1 MNMKIDCFTH
11 VLPPR
16 FYAAM
21 KQKMTGPDYLSG
33 LLASLPQLADLPA
46 RLAVMDRHGVAAQV
60 ITLSSPPIEFAVADP
75 AAAAELAC
83 LANDEMAGMA
93 AAHPG
98 RFIPVGTVAMN
109 NPAHMVRE
117 AERCLTQLG
126 MKGVLIYSNAAG
138 LALDRPQFR
147 DFFAVMA
154 EHDYPIWLH
163 PARGGNQPDYRDEE
177 HSKYWIWQVFG
188 WPYETTAAMTRL
200 VFDGL
205 FDRHPDIKIITHH
218 AGAMAPAFAG
228 RIDCIY
234 GNPTVPEIRAAADK
248 LARPANEYFRLFY
261 GDTALMGA
269 VGGLAA
275 AYGYLGADRLLFGTD
290 APFDGTGGED
300 FTRDT
305 LFSIEALVIPPAEK
319 QKLYAGN
326 AQRLLKLADPV
337 ATKVKSRSA

>member
-1 MNMKIDCFTH
+1 MKIDCFTH
-11 VLPPR
+11 VMPPR

-21 KQKMTGPDYLSG
+21 KAKMTGPDYLSG
-33 LLASLPQLADLPA
+33 MIESLPHLVDLPA
-46 RLAVMDRHGVAAQV
+46 RLAVMDRHGIDAQV
-60 ITLSSPPIEFAVADP
+60 ITAASPPIEVAVADP
-75 AAAAELAC
+75 ATSADLARM
-83 LANDEMAGMA
+83 ANDEIAQMA

-109 NPAHMVRE
+109 NPAQMARE

-126 MKGVLIYSNAAG
+126 MKGVLIYSSAAG
-138 LALDRPQFR
+138 IALDRPEFR

-154 EHDYPIWLH
+154 QHDYPIWLH
-163 PARGGNQPDYRDEE
+163 PARGGGQADYRGED

-218 AGAMAPAFAG
+218 AGAMAPAFEA
-228 RIDCIY
+228 RIDAIY
-234 GNPTVPEIRAAADK
+234 GKPSMPEIRAAADK
-248 LARPANEYFRLFY
+248 LARPANEYFRMFY

-275 AYGYLGADRLLFGTD
+275 AYGYLGPDRLLFGTD
-290 APFDGTGGED
+290 TPFDGTGGED
-300 FTRDT
+300 FTRNT
-305 LFSIEALVIPPAEK
+305 LFSIAALAVPPAQK
-319 QKLYAGN
+319 QKMLSGN
-326 AQRLLKLADPV
+326 AIRLMKLNG
-337 ATKVKSRSA
+337 

>member
-1 MNMKIDCFTH
+1 MKIDCFTH
-11 VLPPR
+11 VMPPR
-16 FYAAM
+16 FYTAL
-21 KQKMTGPDYLSG
+21 KQKMTGPDYLGG
-33 LLASLPQLADLPA
+33 LLESMPQLADLPA
-46 RLAVMDRHGVAAQV
+46 RLDVMDRHGVDAQV
-60 ITLSSPPIEFAVADP
+60 ITLSSPPIEIAMGDP
-75 AAAAELAC
+75 ATAADLAR
-83 LANDEMAGMA
+83 LANDEITAMVAQ
-93 AAHPG
+93 HPG

-109 NPAHMVRE
+109 DPAHMARE
-117 AERCLTQLG
+117 AERCLTELG
-126 MKGVLIYSNAAG
+126 MKGVLIYSSAAG
-138 LALDRPQFR
+138 VPLDQPAFR

-154 EHDYPIWLH
+154 QRDYPVWLH
-163 PARGGNQPDYRDEE
+163 PARGGNQPDYRGED

-218 AGAMAPAFAG
+218 AGAMAPAFSA
-228 RIDCIY
+228 RIDAIY
-234 GNPTVPEIRAAADK
+234 GKPNMPEIRAAAEK

-275 AYGYLGADRLLFGTD
+275 AYEFLGPERLLFGTD

-305 LFSIEALVIPPAEK
+305 LLSIAALAVPPAQK
-319 QKLYAGN
+319 QAMLSGN
-326 AQRLLKLADPV
+326 ARRLMKLDG
-337 ATKVKSRSA
+337 